1 MSPTQPAQDRP
12 LAPGSLITS
21 RSTKYQVQSF
31 LGQGTFGRVVRCKTL
46 DNKRTVAIKMI
57 KLQGLPPRSLK
68 MAKEEVSV
76 LIPV

>member
-1 MSPTQPAQDRP
+1 MSATQPAQDRP
-12 LAPGSLITS
+12 LAPGSLLTCG
-21 RSTKYQVQSF
+21 STKYQVQSF

-57 KLQGLPPRSLK
+57 KLQGGNMK
-68 MAKEEVSV
+68 TAKEEVSV